1 MSLLIS
7 FEGIDGCGKTTQID
21 LLVDKLRSKN
31 MNCKVLRE
39 PGDTSIS
46 NKIREILLDKNNEIC
61 PESETLL
68 FLAARSQL
76 VREKIIPNI
85 KKGNI
90 VICDRYLDST
100 LAYQGYGRGLDKN
113 MINNLNL
120 FAINKMLPTLTFILD
135 IDPKI
140 AYDRIIKK
148 DIDRME
154 SGGVDFLNNI
164 SNGYKIIAKSNPGR
178 CKIIMCKDKDK
189 YVIHEEI
196 LNIIN
201 DYIEDKECL

>member
-1 MSLLIS
+1 MSFLIS

-21 LLVDKLRSKN
+21 LLVDKLRLKN
-31 MNCKVLRE
+31 MNCMVLRE

-68 FLAARSQL
+68 FLSARSQL

-113 MINNLNL
+113 MIDNLNL
-120 FAINKMLPTLTFILD
+120 FATNKMLPGLTFILD

-154 SGGVDFLNNI
+154 SEGVDFLNNI
-164 SNGYKIIAKSNPGR
+164 SNGYKIIAKSNPER
-178 CKIIMCKDKDK
+178 CKVIMCRDKDK
-189 YVIHEEI
+189 HVIHEEI
-196 LNIIN
+196 LNIVN
-201 DYIEDKECL
+201 DYIGEEYL

>member
-1 MSLLIS
+1 MSFLIS

-31 MNCKVLRE
+31 MNCMVLRE

-68 FLAARSQL
+68 FLSARSQL

-120 FAINKMLPTLTFILD
+120 FATNKMLPGLTFILD

-154 SGGVDFLNNI
+154 SEGVDFLNNI
-164 SNGYKIIAKSNPGR
+164 SNGYKIIAKSNPER
-178 CKIIMCKDKDK
+178 CKVIMCRDKDK
-189 YVIHEEI
+189 HVIHEEI
-196 LNIIN
+196 LNIVN
-201 DYIEDKECL
+201 DYIGEEYL

>member
-1 MSLLIS
+1 MSFLIS

-31 MNCKVLRE
+31 MNCMVLRE

-68 FLAARSQL
+68 FLSARSQL

-113 MINNLNL
+113 MIDNLNL
-120 FAINKMLPTLTFILD
+120 FATNKMLPGLTFILD

-154 SGGVDFLNNI
+154 SEGVDFLNNI
-164 SNGYKIIAKSNPGR
+164 SNGYKIIAKSNPER
-178 CKIIMCKDKDK
+178 CKVIMCRDKDK
-189 YVIHEEI
+189 HVIHEEI
-196 LNIIN
+196 LNIVN
-201 DYIEDKECL
+201 DYIGEEYL

>member
-1 MSLLIS
+1 MSFLIS

-31 MNCKVLRE
+31 MNCMVLRE

-68 FLAARSQL
+68 FLSARSQL

-120 FAINKMLPTLTFILD
+120 FATNKMLPGLTFILD

-154 SGGVDFLNNI
+154 SEGVDFLNNI
-164 SNGYKIIAKSNPGR
+164 SNGYKIIAKSNPER
-178 CKIIMCKDKDK
+178 CKVIMCRDKDK
-189 YVIHEEI
+189 HVIHEEI
-196 LNIIN
+196 LNIVN
-201 DYIEDKECL
+201 DYIE

>member
-21 LLVDKLRSKN
+21 LLVDKLRSRDMK
-31 MNCKVLRE
+31 CSVLRE

-46 NKIREILLDKNNEIC
+46 NKLREILLDKNNEIC
-61 PESETLL
+61 SESETLL

-76 VREKIIPNI
+76 VREKIMPNI
-85 KKGNI
+85 EKGNI

-100 LAYQGYGRGLDKN
+100 LAYQGYGRGLDKDV
-113 MINNLNL
+113 INNLNL
-120 FAINKMLPTLTFILD
+120 FATNKMLPSLTFILD

-140 AYDRIIKK
+140 AYNRIIKD

-154 SGGVDFLNNI
+154 SEGIDFLNKI
-164 SNGYKIIAKSNPGR
+164 SIGYKMIAKSNSER
-178 CKIIMCKDKDK
+178 CKLIMCEDKDK
-189 YVIHEEI
+189 FVIHEEI
-196 LNIIN
+196 MNFIN
-201 DYIEDKECL
+201 NFIEEEGL

>member
-1 MSLLIS
+1 MSFLIS

-21 LLVDKLRSKN
+21 LLVDKLHSRDMKCS
-31 MNCKVLRE
+31 VLRE

-46 NKIREILLDKNNEIC
+46 NKLREILLDKNNEIC

-68 FLAARSQL
+68 FLSARSQL

-85 KKGNI
+85 EKGNI

-100 LAYQGYGRGLDKN
+100 LAYQGYGRDLDKD

-120 FAINKMLPTLTFILD
+120 FATNKMLPSLTFILD

-140 AYDRIIKK
+140 AYGRIIKE

-154 SGGVDFLNNI
+154 SEGIDFLNKI
-164 SNGYKIIAKSNPGR
+164 SNGYKMIAKSNPER
-178 CKIIMCKDKDK
+178 CKLIMCKNKDK

-196 LNIIN
+196 INIIN
-201 DYIEDKECL
+201 NYIEEEESL

>member
-1 MSLLIS
+1 MSFLIS

-31 MNCKVLRE
+31 MNCMVLRE

-68 FLAARSQL
+68 FLSARSQL

-113 MINNLNL
+113 MIDNLNL
-120 FAINKMLPTLTFILD
+120 FATNKMLPGLTFILD

-154 SGGVDFLNNI
+154 SEGVDFLNNI
-164 SNGYKIIAKSNPGR
+164 SNGYKIIAKSNPER
-178 CKIIMCKDKDK
+178 CKVIMCRDKDK
-189 YVIHEEI
+189 HVIHEEI
-196 LNIIN
+196 LNIVN
-201 DYIEDKECL
+201 DYIEEEYL

>member
-1 MSLLIS
+1 MSFLIS

-31 MNCKVLRE
+31 MNCMVLRE

-68 FLAARSQL
+68 FLSARSQL

-120 FAINKMLPTLTFILD
+120 FATNKMLPGLTFILD

-154 SGGVDFLNNI
+154 SEGVDFLNNI
-164 SNGYKIIAKSNPGR
+164 SNGYKIIAKSNPER
-178 CKIIMCKDKDK
+178 CKVIMCRDKDK
-189 YVIHEEI
+189 HVIHEEI
-196 LNIIN
+196 LNIVN
-201 DYIEDKECL
+201 DYIEEEYL